1 MGVAGQ
7 NSCLLLKSSTWFP
20 WDFKL
25 RPSDVQSAGSVPDNV
40 KAELKDEISSLPPK
54 MKYAR

>member
-7 NSCLLLKSSTWFP
+7 NSCLLLKSSTLFP
-20 WDFKL
+20 CHFKL

-54 MKYAR
+54 MKYAG